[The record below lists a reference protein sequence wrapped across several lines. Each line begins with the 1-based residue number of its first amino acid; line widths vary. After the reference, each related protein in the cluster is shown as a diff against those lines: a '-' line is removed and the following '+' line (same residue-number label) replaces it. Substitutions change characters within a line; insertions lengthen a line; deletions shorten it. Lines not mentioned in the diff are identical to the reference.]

1 MIRLLLILL
10 LTAIPASAE
19 EQVVLGLSQDRVAIT
34 ATFDGSDIL
43 VFGAVKRESPIPPG
57 DPLQV
62 IVTVSGPSEPV
73 TVRRKERKFGIWV
86 NVDSVVVDSA
96 PSFYAAATSAPLKEI
111 LSSTED
117 LRNKIS
123 LERAIRF
130 VGADM
135 SVKNAQEFS
144 EAVIRIREKSGLYS
158 IRENTVAV
166 DEQTLFRT
174 SISMPSD
181 LTEGEYVTNIYLTR
195 GGQVVSQF
203 ATSIDVHK
211 VGLER
216 FLYNMSRQQPIWY
229 GLMSLAIAIAAGWG
243 ASAAFRVLRNN

>member
-166 DEQTLFRT
+166 DEQT
-174 SISMPSD
+174 
-181 LTEGEYVTNIYLTR
+181 
-195 GGQVVSQF
+195 
-203 ATSIDVHK
+203 
-211 VGLER
+211 
-216 FLYNMSRQQPIWY
+216 
-229 GLMSLAIAIAAGWG
+229 
-243 ASAAFRVLRNN
+243 